1 MYPKRVGTSY
11 EFMVQIKRILNNDQ
25 LEKRPILSGG
35 TKREA
40 KAYRDTPLRLLRRCG
55 SILGPLSIQKQ

>member
-40 KAYRDTPLRLLRRCG
+40 RKSVP
-55 SILGPLSIQKQ
+55 